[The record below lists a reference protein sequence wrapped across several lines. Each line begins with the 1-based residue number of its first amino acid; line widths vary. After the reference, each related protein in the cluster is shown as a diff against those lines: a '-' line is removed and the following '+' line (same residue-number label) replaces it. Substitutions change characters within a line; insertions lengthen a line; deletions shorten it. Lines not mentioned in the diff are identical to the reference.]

1 MNLLILGAGFTGLRV
16 AHVARTQGVPVA
28 ATTRA
33 ADKGVRLQEM
43 GLTAVVSE
51 RLSPAVLEAHL
62 QADTHVLVTFPPDGE
77 TDAAL
82 ASTVCARSARV
93 VYLSSTAVYAEG
105 TTHIDA
111 TTQALASNQRGQQRL
126 LAEAPWQRAGATIV
140 RAPGIYGPGRGL
152 HLRLVQDRLP
162 ATVTNRTVTSRVH
175 VDDLARALWLT
186 LIRPHRDRIY
196 VIADDRPASHYE
208 ILCWLAERLK
218 LPVPALNE
226 ADSQSTPDIG
236 NERRVDGTQLRN
248 ELTMQLE
255 YPTYRE
261 GYAHCLAAD
270 HETIAA
276 ALAARAEA
284 RGART

>member
-16 AHVARTQGVPVA
+16 AHVARAQGVPVA

-33 ADKGVRLQEM
+33 PDKGVRLAEM
-43 GLTAVVSE
+43 GLTAVVNE
-51 RLSPAVLEAHL
+51 RLNPAALEAHL
-62 QADTHVLVTFPPDGE
+62 HADTHVLVTFPPDGE

-82 ASTVCARSARV
+82 AETVCDRSARV

-105 TTHIDA
+105 TSTIDA
-111 TTQALASNQRGQQRL
+111 TTQAFASNQRGQQRL

-152 HLRLVQDRLP
+152 HQRLVQGRLP
-162 ATVTNRTVTSRVH
+162 AAVASLTVTSRVH
-175 VDDLARALWLT
+175 VDDLARALWFT
-186 LIRPHRDRIY
+186 LIRPPRDRVY

-208 ILCWLAERLK
+208 IVCWLAERLNM
-218 LPVPALNE
+218 PVPPLDAAE
-226 ADSQSTPDIG
+226 TQSAVVG
-236 NERRVDGTQLRN
+236 SERRVDGTQLRN
-248 ELTMQLE
+248 ELALQLE

-276 ALAARAEA
+276 ALTARAEA